1 MVSLQHVSRRQH
13 HRFERP
19 ELAIRA
25 EGFSGRTQDWSLGGV
40 AIRLDEGQADR
51 LDPSG
56 RIRGNILDAGMGG
69 SFDFQGR
76 VVRVDA
82 ERNLVAIEFERLS
95 EGALMMFVQF
105 FRVMMSGTA

>member
-13 HRFERP
+13 HRFDRP
-19 ELAIRA
+19 ELAIQMT
-25 EGFSGRTQDWSLGGV
+25 GFSGLTQDWSLGGV
-40 AIRLDEGQADR
+40 SIRLNAGEVANFSNAD
-51 LDPSG
+51 S
-56 RIRGNILDAGMGG
+56 ISGNIGDAEVGS

-82 ERNLVAIEFERLS
+82 ERNMVAIKFERLS

-105 FRVMMSGTA
+105 FRVMMTGAA